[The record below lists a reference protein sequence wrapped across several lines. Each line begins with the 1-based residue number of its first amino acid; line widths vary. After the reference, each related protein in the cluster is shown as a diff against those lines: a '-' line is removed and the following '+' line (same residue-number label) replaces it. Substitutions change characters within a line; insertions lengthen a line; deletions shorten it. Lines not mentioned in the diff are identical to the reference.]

1 MRIPNKHY
9 LRREAINHINSTF
22 SDSQITLLCDRD
34 LSSLNALSGNEEV
47 AQAER
52 LLVTLLV
59 CDCNVRA
66 STLLEAIR

>member
-1 MRIPNKHY
+1 M
-9 LRREAINHINSTF
+9 
-22 SDSQITLLCDRD
+22 LCDRD